1 MAYLRRYSELVR
13 LCRRQLKSA
22 TNSGCATLQSD
33 KSVKLTRCASPA
45 PAEQTWK
52 YSKSSQQLTSKGG
65 MCVTASSPTSHIKQ
79 VTTIIGRPLA
89 NASYALLFL

>member
-1 MAYLRRYSELVR
+1 MAYSELVR

-33 KSVKLTRCASPA
+33 KSVKLTRCASPV

-52 YSKSSQQLTSKGG
+52 YTKSSQQLVTKGG
-65 MCVTASSPTSHIKQ
+65 MCVPASSPTSHIKQ

>member
-1 MAYLRRYSELVR
+1 MACSELVR

-33 KSVKLTRCASPA
+33 KSVKLTRCASPV

-52 YSKSSQQLTSKGG
+52 YSKSTQQLTTKAPNGG
-65 MCVTASSPTSHIKQ
+65 CVTASSPMSHIKQ

>member
-1 MAYLRRYSELVR
+1 MACSELVR

-52 YSKSSQQLTSKGG
+52 YSKSTQQLTNKG

>member
-1 MAYLRRYSELVR
+1 MACSELVLR

-33 KSVKLTRCASPA
+33 KSVKLTRCTSPA

-52 YSKSSQQLTSKGG
+52 YSKSTQQLTSKGG

>member
-1 MAYLRRYSELVR
+1 MR

-33 KSVKLTRCASPA
+33 KSVKLTRCASPV

-52 YSKSSQQLTSKGG
+52 YSKSTQQLTSSSG